1 LHIYTRKKPHDAT
14 SRLHGVGDLVP
25 TKIPRRTQMN
35 APQSP
40 DKTKVEQVKLLID
53 GQWVESKTTEWRDIV
68 NPATQEVLA
77 RVPFATVEEV
87 DAAVAAGQRAFASWR
102 DTPIGARMRIMLKLQ
117 ALIREHTKRIAQTL
131 SAEQGKTLADAE
143 GDIFR
148 GLEVV
153 EHAASIGTLQMGE
166 FAENVAGGVDTYTL
180 RQPIGVCAGITPF
193 NFPAMIPLWMFPMA
207 IVCGNT
213 FVLKP
218 SEQDP
223 LSTMMLVELAL
234 EAGVPAGV
242 LNVVHGGKQV
252 VDAICT
258 HKDIK
263 AISFVGSTEV
273 GTHVYN
279 LGSQHGKRVQSMM
292 GAKNH
297 AVVLPDANRT
307 QTVNALVGAAFG
319 AAGQR
324 CMATSVAVLVGKA
337 REWLPDIKDAASKL
351 KVNAGSEPGTDVGPV
366 VSKRAKERVLGLIE
380 SGIQEGAKLELDGR
394 GVKVPGYEQ
403 GNFVGPTLFSGVKT
417 DMQVYTQEIFGPVL
431 VTLEVDTLDEAIALV
446 NANPFGNGTGLFT
459 QSGAAA
465 RKFQSEIDIGQV
477 GINIPIPV
485 PVPFFSF
492 TGSRGSKLGDL
503 GPYGKQVVQ
512 FYTQTK
518 TVTARWFDDDSVNDG
533 VNTTISL
540 R

>member
-1 LHIYTRKKPHDAT
+1 MHKNNYAEVL
-14 SRLHGVGDLVP
+14 
-25 TKIPRRTQMN
+25 MN
-35 APQSP
+35 VSVNTAIQP
-40 DKTKVEQVKLLID
+40 VKLLID
-53 GQWVESKTTEWRDIV
+53 GQWVQSQAGEWRDIV
-68 NPATQEVLA
+68 NPATQQVLA
-77 RVPFATVEEV
+77 RVPFATREEV
-87 DAAVAAGQRAFASWR
+87 DAAVAAAQAAYVSWR
-102 DTPIGARMRIMLKLQ
+102 NTPVGARMRIMLKFQ
-117 ALIREHTKRIAQTL
+117 ALIREHSKRIAQTL
-131 SAEQGKTLADAE
+131 SAEQGKTIADAE

-153 EHAASIGTLQMGE
+153 EHACSIGSLQMGE
-166 FAENVAGGVDTYTL
+166 FVENVAGGVDTYTL

-223 LSTMMLVELAL
+223 LSTVQLVELAL
-234 EAGVPAGV
+234 EAGIPKGV
-242 LNVVHGGKQV
+242 LNVVHGGKDV
-252 VDAICT
+252 VDALCT
-258 HKDIK
+258 HADIK
-263 AISFVGSTEV
+263 AISFVGSTAV

-279 LGSQHGKRVQSMM
+279 LAGQHGKRVQAMM

-297 AVVLPDANRT
+297 AVVLPDANRE
-307 QTVNALVGAAFG
+307 QTLNALVGAAFG

-324 CMATSVAVLVGKA
+324 CMATSVAVLVGAAKQ
-337 REWLPDIKDAASKL
+337 WLPELKSLAQKL
-351 KVNAGSEPGTDVGPV
+351 KVNAGSEPGTDVGPLI
-366 VSKRAKERVLGLIE
+366 SRQARQRVLSLIE
-380 SGIQEGAKLELDGR
+380 SGVKEGATLELDGR
-394 GVKVPGYEQ
+394 DVQVPGFEE
-403 GNFVGPTLFSGVKT
+403 GNFVGPTLFSGVTT
-417 DMQVYTQEIFGPVL
+417 DMQIYTQEIFGPVL
-431 VTLEVDTLDEAIALV
+431 VVLTVETLDEAIALV
-446 NANPFGNGTGLFT
+446 NRNPFGNGTGLFT

-465 RKFQSEIDIGQV
+465 RKFQSEIDVGQV

-533 VNTTISL
+533 VNTTINL

>member
-1 LHIYTRKKPHDAT
+1 MHA
-14 SRLHGVGDLVP
+14 V
-25 TKIPRRTQMN
+25 TQDIHAN
-35 APQSP
+35 VA
-40 DKTKVEQVKLLID
+40 QVKLLID
-53 GQWVESKTTEWRDIV
+53 GEFVESKATQWRDIV

-77 RVPFATVEEV
+77 RVPFATQDEV
-87 DAAVAAGQRAFASWR
+87 DAAIRAAHTAFATWKH
-102 DTPIGARMRIMLKLQ
+102 TPIGARMRIMLKYQ
-117 ALIREHTKRIAQTL
+117 ALIREHMPRIAKTL
-131 SAEQGKTLADAE
+131 TAEQGKTLPDAE

-153 EHAASIGTLQMGE
+153 EHACSIGTLQQGG
-166 FAENVAGGVDTYTL
+166 FAENVAGSVDTYTL
-180 RQPIGVCAGITPF
+180 QQPIGVCAGITPF

-223 LSTMMLVELAL
+223 LSTMQLVELAI
-234 EAGVPAGV
+234 EAGVPKGV
-242 LNVVHGGKQV
+242 LNVVHGGKEV
-252 VDAICT
+252 VDALCT
-258 HKDIK
+258 HELIK
-263 AISFVGSTEV
+263 AVSFVGSTAV
-273 GTHVYN
+273 GTHVYR
-279 LGSQHGKRVQSMM
+279 LASQHGKRVQSMM

-297 AVVLPDANRT
+297 AVVLPDANRE
-307 QTVNALVGAAFG
+307 QALNALVGAGFG

-324 CMATSVAVLVGKA
+324 CMATSVVVFVGASKD
-337 REWLPDIKDAASKL
+337 WLPELVAKAKLL
-351 KVNAGSEPGTDVGPV
+351 KVNAGHEPKTDIGPV
-366 VSKRAKERVLGLIE
+366 VSRAAKQRVLGLIE
-380 SGIQEGAKLELDGR
+380 AGVKEGATLALDGR
-394 GVKVPGYEQ
+394 GVDVPGYED
-403 GNFVGPTLFSGVKT
+403 GNFIGPTIFSDVT
-417 DMQVYTQEIFGPVL
+417 TEMSIYTQEIFGPVL
-431 VTLEVDTLDEAIALV
+431 VVLHVDTLDDAIRLV
-446 NANPFGNGTGLFT
+446 NRNPFGNGVGLFT

-465 RKFQSEIDIGQV
+465 RKFQSDIDIGQV

-485 PVPFFSF
+485 PVPYFSF

-518 TVTARWFDDDSVNDG
+518 TVTARWFDDATVNDG

>member
-1 LHIYTRKKPHDAT
+1 
-14 SRLHGVGDLVP
+14 
-25 TKIPRRTQMN
+25 MN
-35 APQSP
+35 VSLTPSDTTLQ
-40 DKTKVEQVKLLID
+40 TVKLLID
-53 GQWVESKTTEWRDIV
+53 GEWVESRSSEWHDIV
-68 NPATQEVLA
+68 NPATQQVLA
-77 RVPFATVEEV
+77 KVPFATASEVESAI
-87 DAAVAAGQRAFASWR
+87 AAAQRAFQTWKL
-102 DTPIGARMRIMLKLQ
+102 TPIGVRMRIMLKLQ
-117 ALIREHTKRIAQTL
+117 ALIREHSKRIAAVL

-153 EHAASIGTLQMGE
+153 EHACSIGTLQMGE

-207 IVCGNT
+207 IACGNT

-223 LSTMMLVELAL
+223 LSTMLLVELAI

-242 LNVVHGGKQV
+242 LNVVHGGKDV
-252 VDAICT
+252 VDALCT

-263 AISFVGSTEV
+263 AVSFVGSTAV
-273 GTHVYN
+273 GTHVYD
-279 LGSQHGKRVQSMM
+279 LAGRHGKRVQSMM

-297 AVVLPDANRT
+297 AVVLPDANRE
-307 QTVNALVGAAFG
+307 QTLNALVGAGFG

-324 CMATSVAVLVGKA
+324 CMATSVVVMVGAA
-337 REWLPDIKDAASKL
+337 RQWLPELKALAQKL
-351 KVNAGSEPGTDVGPV
+351 KVNAGSEPGTDIGPV
-366 VSKRAKERVLGLIE
+366 ISKRAKARILELIE
-380 SGIQEGAKLELDGR
+380 SGVQEGAKLELDGR
-394 GVKVPGYEQ
+394 GISVPGFEQ
-403 GNFVGPTLFSGVKT
+403 GNFVGPTLFSGVTT
-417 DMQVYTQEIFGPVL
+417 DMRIYTEEIFGPVL
-431 VTLEVDTLDEAIALV
+431 VVLEVDTLDEAIALV

-465 RKFQSEIDIGQV
+465 RKFQSEIDVGQV

-533 VNTTISL
+533 VNTTINL

>member
-1 LHIYTRKKPHDAT
+1 
-14 SRLHGVGDLVP
+14 
-25 TKIPRRTQMN
+25 MN
-35 APQSP
+35 VSLTPSDTTLQ
-40 DKTKVEQVKLLID
+40 TVKLLIN
-53 GQWVESKTTEWRDIV
+53 GEWVESQSSEWHDIV
-68 NPATQEVLA
+68 NPATQQVLA
-77 RVPFATVEEV
+77 KVPFATALEV
-87 DAAVAAGQRAFASWR
+87 DAAIAAAQQAFQKWKL
-102 DTPIGARMRIMLKLQ
+102 TPIGARMRIMLKLQ
-117 ALIREHTKRIAQTL
+117 ALIREHSKRIAAVL
-131 SAEQGKTLADAE
+131 SAEQGKTIADAE

-153 EHAASIGTLQMGE
+153 EHGCSIGTLQMGE

-207 IVCGNT
+207 IACGNT

-223 LSTMMLVELAL
+223 LSTMLLVELAI

-242 LNVVHGGKQV
+242 LNVVHGGKDV
-252 VDAICT
+252 VDALCT

-263 AISFVGSTEV
+263 AVSFVGSTAV
-273 GTHVYN
+273 GTHVYD
-279 LGSQHGKRVQSMM
+279 LAGRHGKRVQSMM

-297 AVVLPDANRT
+297 AVVLPDANRE
-307 QTVNALVGAAFG
+307 QTLNALVGAGFG

-324 CMATSVAVLVGKA
+324 CMATSVVVMVGAAKQ
-337 REWLPDIKDAASKL
+337 WLPELKALAQKL

-366 VSKRAKERVLGLIE
+366 ISKRAKARILELIE
-380 SGIQEGAKLELDGR
+380 SGVQQGAELELDGR
-394 GVKVPGYEQ
+394 DISVPGFEQ
-403 GNFVGPTLFSGVKT
+403 GNFVGPTLFSGVTT
-417 DMQVYTQEIFGPVL
+417 DMRIYTEEIFGPVL
-431 VTLEVDTLDEAIALV
+431 VVLEVDTLDQAIALV

-465 RKFQSEIDIGQV
+465 RKFQSEIDVGQV

-533 VNTTISL
+533 VNTTINL

>member
-1 LHIYTRKKPHDAT
+1 
-14 SRLHGVGDLVP
+14 
-25 TKIPRRTQMN
+25 
-35 APQSP
+35 
-40 DKTKVEQVKLLID
+40 
-53 GQWVESKTTEWRDIV
+53 
-68 NPATQEVLA
+68 VLA
-77 RVPFATVEEV
+77 RVPFASAAEI
-87 DAAVAAGQRAFASWR
+87 DAAVRSAHAAFAQWKT
-102 DTPIGARMRIMLKLQ
+102 TPIGTRVRIMLKYQ
-117 ALIREHTKRIAQTL
+117 ALIREHTPRIAKLL
-131 SAEQGKTLADAE
+131 SAEQGKTLPDAE

-153 EHAASIGTLQMGE
+153 EHACSIGTLQLGE
-166 FAENVAGGVDTYTL
+166 FAENVAGAVDTYTL
-180 RQPIGVCAGITPF
+180 RQPLGVCAGITPF

-223 LSTMMLVELAL
+223 LSTMALVELAI
-234 EAGVPAGV
+234 EAGVPRGV
-242 LNVVHGGKQV
+242 LNVVHGGKEA
-252 VDAICT
+252 VDALCT
-258 HKDIK
+258 HEFVK
-263 AISFVGSTEV
+263 AISFVGSTAV
-273 GTHVYN
+273 GTHVYT
-279 LGSQHGKRVQSMM
+279 LASQHGKRVQSMM

-297 AVVLPDANRT
+297 AVVLPDANKE
-307 QTVNALVGAAFG
+307 QTLNALVGAGFG

-324 CMATSVAVLVGKA
+324 CMATSVVVLVGA
-337 REWLPDIKDAASKL
+337 SQQWLPELVEKAKTL
-351 KVNAGSEPGTDVGPV
+351 KVNAGTEAGTDIGPV
-366 VSKRAKERVLGLIE
+366 VSKSAKERVLSLIGKGVE
-380 SGIQEGAKLELDGR
+380 EGATLELDGR
-394 GVKVPGYEQ
+394 NVKVPGYEQ
-403 GNFVGPTLFSGVKT
+403 GNFIGPTIFSNVT
-417 DMQVYTQEIFGPVL
+417 TEMTIYTTEIFGPVL
-431 VTLEVDTLDEAIALV
+431 VVLSVPTLDEAIALV
-446 NANPFGNGTGLFT
+446 NRNPFGNGVGLFT

-485 PVPFFSF
+485 PVPYFSF

-518 TVTARWFDDDSVNDG
+518 TVTARWFDDATTNDG